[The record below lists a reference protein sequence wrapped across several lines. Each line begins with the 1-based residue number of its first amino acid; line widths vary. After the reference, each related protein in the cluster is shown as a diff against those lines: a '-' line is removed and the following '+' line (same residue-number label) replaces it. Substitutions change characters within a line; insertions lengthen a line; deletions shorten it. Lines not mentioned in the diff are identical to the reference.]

1 MPTAVDQYNYIMHNI
16 MFEGTLL
23 IVPPEPNMHI
33 AILPCIYDMVCCN
46 CALQAIEVYSIQLH
60 KLKTLFINPHLV
72 DLHTYSTYIQGILGM
87 QRMSST
93 EFRRALQIIQSELG
107 V

>member
-72 DLHTYSTYIQGILGM
+72 DLHTYVHTRHFRNATYELHRVQACIANH
-87 QRMSST
+87 T
-93 EFRRALQIIQSELG
+93 E
-107 V
+107 

>member
-1 MPTAVDQYNYIMHNI
+1 MPTPVDQYNYIMHNI

-72 DLHTYSTYIQGILGM
+72 DLRILTHIQGILGM

-93 EFRRALQIIQSELG
+93 EFRCPLQIIQSELG